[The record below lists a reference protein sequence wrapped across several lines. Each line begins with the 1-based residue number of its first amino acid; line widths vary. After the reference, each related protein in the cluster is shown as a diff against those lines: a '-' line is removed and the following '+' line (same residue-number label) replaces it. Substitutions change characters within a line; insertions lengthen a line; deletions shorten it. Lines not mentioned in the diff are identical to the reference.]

1 MEMTWFFFAIVSTLF
16 WSAGAVL
23 LKFVRIRYIKSTTGY
38 LVIIAPVALLSLVL
52 LLFGKLQIP
61 STKILIYIL
70 IISTVGFIGYWL
82 YLTALHKEEVSRIIT
97 FVGLGPLM
105 VLILSTIFLQETLT
119 MNDYLAFPLIIIGS
133 MLISIKREKKRFKFS
148 SGFILV
154 FAAMFFFSLRN
165 LFMKLAAEVD
175 FISMIILSQPVF
187 LAIIT
192 FLFIFSKNVR
202 KKTREDLKQLNKK
215 KLFVMYAAEGMGLA
229 GLVFAYL
236 AIQRGPVSLVALTHG
251 TQSLF
256 VIILATLISVF
267 LPNILKEEINK
278 KTISLKIISS
288 LLMLTGL
295 YLIVI

>member
-1 MEMTWFFFAIVSTLF
+1 MTWFFFAIVSTLF